1 MSRVTVSQGG
11 WGHEPALAQGRQ
23 QQQQQ
28 QEDGGVA
35 GGGAGGGA
43 DQHAAD
49 AAPGAVVGLGLDVQ
63 QVREQR
69 VQVHQLYGGVHP
81 AWGHL
86 EI

>member
-1 MSRVTVSQGG
+1 MSHVTVSQGG
-11 WGHEPALAQGRQ
+11 RGHEPALAQGRQ
-23 QQQQQ
+23 QQQQ
-28 QEDGGVA
+28 EEGGVA

-49 AAPGAVVGLGLDVQ
+49 PAPGAVVGLRLDVQ

-69 VQVHQLYGGVHP
+69 VEVHQLYGGEHP
-81 AWGHL
+81 ARGHL